1 MTAAL
6 AVFTSISM
14 KKWGLALAVVL
25 ALAALLRIRGL
36 SFGLPA
42 VYNPDEIAIMSR
54 ALAFGN
60 GDLNPHNFLYP
71 TLYFYVLFA
80 CEGLYFIG
88 GRLLGAIPSRAAFQ
102 QSFFVDPT
110 GIYLAGRALG
120 VVCGLLTVW
129 ATWRFGRWLAGP
141 VAGAAAALFLAVAPF
156 AVRDAHY
163 VKHDVP
169 ATLLITLAVMAASG
183 LAENAPRE
191 RGRQQF
197 LAAAT
202 AGLAMSLHYYAVF
215 AGLPL
220 VVAVWLAWADSS
232 VRERIGGM
240 VRAAAIAAIAFFVGS
255 PSCWRSRSLPGETS
269 AQTGRSSSIA
279 LRKSAGMPSRAH
291 RYAPD
296 ARQDAAGWPVI
307 LLALAGL
314 VVLARRRPYVCR
326 ADAPLPDRVP
336 GFHQHHDRRHAL
348 SQPGA
353 ALRRAAGGRRGRPG
367 LGAVP
372 VASRMGRRAIL
383 TAVAAIPGF
392 AASWHTGTFFQ
403 QTDTR
408 TLALDYFRASVPSG
422 PACWCSR
429 YGAASGVA
437 TVARGRAEEHVGD
450 LRKASTKSQLR
461 LQLPAWPEPS
471 YRVIYLGHGGL
482 DADKIYVDYPELGGS
497 AGLSALER
505 RNVQYVVLKRYND
518 EPAVVGPLVEALG
531 QKARRVA
538 VFSPYRASGVA
549 APLAPFLHN
558 TDRRIDPALERP
570 GPVLDIWQLP

>member
-1 MTAAL
+1 
-6 AVFTSISM
+6 M

-36 SFGLPA
+36 GFGLPA

-54 ALAFGN
+54 ALGFGT

-129 ATWRFGRWLAGP
+129 ATWRFGRRLAGP

-169 ATLLITLAVMAASG
+169 ATLLITLAVLAALH
-183 LAENAPRE
+183 LADGTPPE
-191 RGRQQF
+191 RGRRF
-197 LAAAT
+197 LLAAAT

-215 AGLPL
+215 VGLPL
-220 VVAVWLAWADSS
+220 MFAVWLAWVDSS
-232 VRERIGGM
+232 VRERIGLM
-240 VRAAAIAAIAFFVGS
+240 VRAGAIAAIAFFLGS
-255 PSCWRSRSLPGETS
+255 PFLLAEPLTAWRDIRANRQIVIDRAAEIGGHAFAS
-269 AQTGRSSSIA
+269 A
-279 LRKSAGMPSRAH
+279 PE
-291 RYAPD
+291 YA
-296 ARQDAAGWPVI
+296 RMLWQDAAGWPIV

-314 VVLARRRPYVCR
+314 VVLARRRPYSCVLMLLFPIAFLVFISTTIAATR
-326 ADAPLPDRVP
+326 YLNPVLPFV
-336 GFHQHHDRRHAL
+336 AL
-348 SQPGA
+348 
-353 ALRRAAGGRRGRPG
+353 LAGVAVARISELFPSRP
-367 LGAVP
+367 AW
-372 VASRMGRRAIL
+372 AMAAIL
-383 TAVAAIPGF
+383 AVAAGMPGF

-422 PACWCSR
+422 AGVLVQPYSVPLPESR
-429 YGAASGVA
+429 QSLVDAL
-437 TVARGRAEEHVGD
+437 TEHLGD
-450 LRKASTKSQLR
+450 PRKASTKSQLR
-461 LQLPAWPEPS
+461 LQLPDMA
-471 YRVIYLGHGGL
+471 R
-482 DADKIYVDYPELGGS
+482 
-497 AGLSALER
+497 
-505 RNVQYVVLKRYND
+505 
-518 EPAVVGPLVEALG
+518 AVVSRHLPG
-531 QKARRVA
+531 ARRPRRGQDLRRLSRGGRIGGIVGPRAPQRA
-538 VFSPYRASGVA
+538 V
-549 APLAPFLHN
+549 
-558 TDRRIDPALERP
+558 RRPETL
-570 GPVLDIWQLP
+570 Q

>member
-1 MTAAL
+1 
-6 AVFTSISM
+6 M
-14 KKWGLALAVVL
+14 KKWGLALAGVL

-54 ALAFGN
+54 ALGFGK

-88 GRLLGAIPSRAAFQ
+88 GRLLGVIPSRAAFQ

-120 VVCGLLTVW
+120 VACGLLTIW
-129 ATWRFGRWLAGP
+129 ATWRFGRRLAGP
-141 VAGAAAALFLAVAPF
+141 VAGAAAAVFLAVAPF

-169 ATLLITLAVMAASG
+169 ATLLITLAVMAALG
-183 LAENAPRE
+183 LAEGAPPE
-191 RGRQQF
+191 RGRRFF
-197 LAAAT
+197 LAAGT

-215 AGLPL
+215 VGLPL
-220 VVAVWLAWADSS
+220 MFAVWIAWADSS
-232 VRERIGGM
+232 VRERIGLM
-240 VRAAAIAAIAFFVGS
+240 VRAAAIAAIAFFLGS
-255 PSCWRSRSLPGETS
+255 PFLLAEPLTAWRDIRANRQIVIDRAAEVGGHAFAS
-269 AQTGRSSSIA
+269 A
-279 LRKSAGMPSRAH
+279 PE
-291 RYAPD
+291 YA
-296 ARQDAAGWPVI
+296 RMLWQDAAGWPVI
-307 LLALAGL
+307 LLALTGL
-314 VVLARRRPYVCR
+314 VVLARRRAHVCLLMVLFPIAFLIFISTTIAATR
-326 ADAPLPDRVP
+326 YLNPVLPFV
-336 GFHQHHDRRHAL
+336 AL
-348 SQPGA
+348 LAGVAIARISELFPP
-353 ALRRAAGGRRGRPG
+353 RRAWA
-367 LGAVP
+367 A
-372 VASRMGRRAIL
+372 AAIL
-383 TAVAAIPGF
+383 TVAAGIPGF

-422 PACWCSR
+422 AGVLVQPYSVPLPESR
-429 YGAASGVA
+429 QSLVDAL
-437 TVARGRAEEHVGD
+437 TEHLGD
-450 LRKASTKSQLR
+450 LGKASTKSQLR
-461 LQLPAWPEPS
+461 LQLPTWPEPS

-538 VFSPYRASGVA
+538 VFSPYRASGAA
-549 APLAPFLHN
+549 APVAPFLHN

-570 GPVLDIWQLP
+570 GPVLDIWQLQ